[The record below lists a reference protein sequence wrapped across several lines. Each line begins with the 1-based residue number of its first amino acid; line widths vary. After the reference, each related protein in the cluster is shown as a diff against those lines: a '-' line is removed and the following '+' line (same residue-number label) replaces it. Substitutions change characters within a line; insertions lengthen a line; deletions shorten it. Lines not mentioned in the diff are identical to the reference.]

1 MGQKVDNDLKGCSVE
16 KYVGGNENNYYY
28 GATDREAER
37 AFVVTHNVNTRP
49 VSYFTGRETE
59 LQELRQ
65 RIEEGRKSVLVSG
78 MRGIGKTHICRKLFE
93 EYQNNKGDNRLFSH
107 IGYIEY
113 NGDMN
118 SSLQECL
125 VYQRQSDPELDK
137 QAAWRELECLAS
149 NGKLLLFVDNV
160 NVSVGADPGLKRLKY
175 LPGAIVLTSRRTS
188 FSREFEP
195 IRIGFLDTEQCRKI
209 YEKIRFEEDGIR
221 LKEEEIPILDDIIE
235 KLAARHTI
243 TVEHLAHLA
252 LTRGWSIKTLQ
263 HHLQNSGFQLEYI
276 NEEEELVNIQKSY
289 EVLYDLSQLTDAEQN
304 ILEAFSVFPYILLK
318 REICE
323 QWLLADAKVREDNHV
338 LFGLYRKGWL
348 QFDIEQESYALHPVF
363 AQFIYQKCKP
373 SLEEHQ
379 GLIEECQKCLE
390 IPESGSILECQKFVP
405 FAESILEK
413 VDMGE
418 CGEQI
423 LFLIS
428 LGDLLQQTAEY
439 EKAKKLYEKALEI
452 CRELLGEEHLGAAVV
467 YNNLALLYEKKGEYE
482 KAEEVC
488 KKSLSIREKLL
499 GEDHPDTARSYH
511 NLAVL
516 YEEKGEY
523 DKAEELYKK
532 SLSILEKLLGEEHPN
547 TANSYHNLAG
557 VYKEKGEYEKA
568 EELYKK
574 SLRIREKVLGEDH
587 PDTASSYHNL
597 AVLYEEKGEYD
608 KAEELYKRSL
618 SILEKVLGED
628 HPDTASS
635 YHNLAVLYEE
645 KGEYDKAE
653 ELCKKSLRIREKL
666 LGEDH
671 PDTVSSYHNL
681 ALLYKKKGG
690 YDKAEELYKKSLRIR
705 EKLLG
710 EEHPDTASS
719 YNNLAVLY
727 EKKGEYDKAEEL
739 YKRSLSILEKVLGE
753 EHPNTASSYHNLA
766 GVCKEKGEYD
776 KAEELCKKSLR
787 IREKLLGEEHP
798 DTASSYNN
806 LAGVYFGQEEYQIS
820 LAYFLK
826 AYQIL
831 VFKFGADHP
840 NTKVI
845 YENMETVYKE
855 LDPEGN
861 FNQWLEENYE

>member
-1 MGQKVDNDLKGCSVE
+1 MGQNIDSNLRESSVE

-78 MRGIGKTHICRKLFE
+78 MGGIGKTHICRKLFE

-125 VYQRQSDPELDK
+125 VYHRQSDPELDK

-209 YEKIRFEEDGIR
+209 YAKIRFEEDGIR

-304 ILEAFSVFPYILLK
+304 ILEAFSVFPYIPLEK
-318 REICE
+318 EICE

-348 QFDIEQESYALHPVF
+348 QFDKEQESYALHPVF

-379 GLIEECQKCLE
+379 GLIGECQKL
-390 IPESGSILECQKFVP
+390 S
-405 FAESILEK
+405 
-413 VDMGE
+413 
-418 CGEQI
+418 
-423 LFLIS
+423 LIH
-428 LGDLLQQTAEY
+428 
-439 EKAKKLYEKALEI
+439 I
-452 CRELLGEEHLGAAVV
+452 
-467 YNNLALLYEKKGEYE
+467 
-482 KAEEVC
+482 
-488 KKSLSIREKLL
+488 
-499 GEDHPDTARSYH
+499 
-511 NLAVL
+511 
-516 YEEKGEY
+516 
-523 DKAEELYKK
+523 
-532 SLSILEKLLGEEHPN
+532 
-547 TANSYHNLAG
+547 
-557 VYKEKGEYEKA
+557 
-568 EELYKK
+568 
-574 SLRIREKVLGEDH
+574 
-587 PDTASSYHNL
+587 
-597 AVLYEEKGEYD
+597 
-608 KAEELYKRSL
+608 
-618 SILEKVLGED
+618 
-628 HPDTASS
+628 
-635 YHNLAVLYEE
+635 
-645 KGEYDKAE
+645 
-653 ELCKKSLRIREKL
+653 
-666 LGEDH
+666 
-671 PDTVSSYHNL
+671 
-681 ALLYKKKGG
+681 
-690 YDKAEELYKKSLRIR
+690 
-705 EKLLG
+705 
-710 EEHPDTASS
+710 
-719 YNNLAVLY
+719 
-727 EKKGEYDKAEEL
+727 
-739 YKRSLSILEKVLGE
+739 
-753 EHPNTASSYHNLA
+753 
-766 GVCKEKGEYD
+766 
-776 KAEELCKKSLR
+776 
-787 IREKLLGEEHP
+787 
-798 DTASSYNN
+798 
-806 LAGVYFGQEEYQIS
+806 
-820 LAYFLK
+820 
-826 AYQIL
+826 
-831 VFKFGADHP
+831 
-840 NTKVI
+840 
-845 YENMETVYKE
+845 
-855 LDPEGN
+855 
-861 FNQWLEENYE
+861 

>member
-1 MGQKVDNDLKGCSVE
+1 MRQKVDNDLKGCSVE

-78 MRGIGKTHICRKLFE
+78 MGGIGKTHICRKLFE

-160 NVSVGADPGLKRLKY
+160 NVSIGADPGLKRLKY

-289 EVLYDLSQLTDAEQN
+289 EALYDLSQLTDAEQN
-304 ILEAFSVFPYILLK
+304 ILEAFSVFPYIPLK

-348 QFDIEQESYALHPVF
+348 QFDKEQESYALHPVF

-379 GLIEECQKCLE
+379 GLIEECQKCLR
-390 IPESGSILECQKFVP
+390 IPENGSILECQKFVP

-467 YNNLALLYEKKGEYE
+467 YNNLALLYEKKGEY
-482 KAEEVC
+482 
-488 KKSLSIREKLL
+488 
-499 GEDHPDTARSYH
+499 
-511 NLAVL
+511 
-516 YEEKGEY
+516 
-523 DKAEELYKK
+523 DKA
-532 SLSILEKLLGEEHPN
+532 
-547 TANSYHNLAG
+547 
-557 VYKEKGEYEKA
+557 
-568 EELYKK
+568 
-574 SLRIREKVLGEDH
+574 
-587 PDTASSYHNL
+587 
-597 AVLYEEKGEYD
+597 
-608 KAEELYKRSL
+608 
-618 SILEKVLGED
+618 
-628 HPDTASS
+628 
-635 YHNLAVLYEE
+635 
-645 KGEYDKAE
+645 
-653 ELCKKSLRIREKL
+653 
-666 LGEDH
+666 
-671 PDTVSSYHNL
+671 
-681 ALLYKKKGG
+681 
-690 YDKAEELYKKSLRIR
+690 
-705 EKLLG
+705 
-710 EEHPDTASS
+710 
-719 YNNLAVLY
+719 
-727 EKKGEYDKAEEL
+727 
-739 YKRSLSILEKVLGE
+739 
-753 EHPNTASSYHNLA
+753 
-766 GVCKEKGEYD
+766 
-776 KAEELCKKSLR
+776 
-787 IREKLLGEEHP
+787 
-798 DTASSYNN
+798 
-806 LAGVYFGQEEYQIS
+806 
-820 LAYFLK
+820 
-826 AYQIL
+826 
-831 VFKFGADHP
+831 
-840 NTKVI
+840 
-845 YENMETVYKE
+845 
-855 LDPEGN
+855 
-861 FNQWLEENYE
+861 